1 MNVFKL
7 DLKIF
12 KYKFKLSNIELKV
25 FESKLKRFK
34 SKLKVFKRIKH
45 SRDDFFSGKKKEKH
59 EREFGFSSYVMPKTS
74 GPTASL
80 RARDLGKGHV
90 RAN

>member
-34 SKLKVFKRIKH
+34 SNLKVFKRIKH
-45 SRDDFFSGKKKEKH
+45 SRDDFFSGKKKRETRTGVWLFFVRDAEKQ
-59 EREFGFSSYVMPKTS
+59 V
-74 GPTASL
+74 GPPLLYA
-80 RARDLGKGHV
+80 RA
-90 RAN
+90 A